1 MGSHHT
7 ITARQDRVREFVS
20 PIVIERV
27 HPLEMQ
33 HTSTHKPP
41 QKKYKQAI
49 RKCKTMRGNN
59 SGNNSFIF
67 DSMGSHGGIASEGNY
82 RKPLGRLIWRPNVEP
97 SPL

>member
-27 HPLEMQ
+27 HPLKMQ

-41 QKKYKQAI
+41 QKNTSKQLGNVKPCAVIIQAI
-49 RKCKTMRGNN
+49 IHLFLIRWVPMGESLQRATIENP
-59 SGNNSFIF
+59 SG
-67 DSMGSHGGIASEGNY
+67 A
-82 RKPLGRLIWRPNVEP
+82 
-97 SPL
+97 